1 MVFDFVVDPLHHNA
15 DRAGT
20 ICASLSFLS
29 EISLQV
35 FGCELKKVEH
45 KNEKGDEI
53 QQDTRG
59 REQLS
64 RVVLWV
70 VLVLEHGGGM
80 CRHQRHEQG
89 CQFESVED
97 LETVAVGHH
106 QNLRHDG
113 ERNEVRDAGDRQHV
127 VVEVGAEDE
136 EGDGGLSRNDG
147 DLPEPTSVQ
156 SVGAIEESHRLKR
169 PAALVREVMDWN
181 PEEDDEEKEQSA
193 VQGTHKGDHQC
204 VDQLQVIALVAF
216 ESSVDGPVLVR
227 HVDLR
232 KIILVVHV
240 DAEEHAQCGLQHRH
254 ERDIPDD
261 HQRQCTSLLYVTRRS
276 VASVLRQFYRP
287 EHDPD
292 EKYGKGDDAHVDD
305 ECQRRRVQGDWTSG
319 AQTHNRASNAFGR
332 ETAEEFYD
340 HDSTQSSRIEQIDSG
355 LTCQFCHDDQRN
367 RPSDVERS
375 QQNGHLDVAQR
386 DLPKR
391 KRLGESEAQVGS
403 DLEHFDSLP
412 LGQNLFGRRHCAD
425 CICLRHTT
433 SIARRGRYSQ
443 RTSVPSSRD
452 PIPSDDDVDELSL
465 PLRSVAPRRALRVP
479 RIVMPVK
486 PTRNRADTAM

>member
-1 MVFDFVVDPLHHNA
+1 MVSNLVADPLHHNA

-35 FGCELKKVEH
+35 FGCELENIEC

-70 VLVLEHGGGM
+70 VLILEHGGGM
-80 CRHQRHEQG
+80 CCHQRHEQG

-156 SVGAIEESHRLKR
+156 LVGAIEESRRLEC
-169 PAALVREVMDWN
+169 PALLVCQVVDWN

-193 VQGTHKGDHQC
+193 VEGTHKGDHQC

-216 ESSVDGPVLVR
+216 EARVDRPVLR
-227 HVDLR
+227 HHAFC
-232 KIILVVHV
+232 KIQRVVHV
-240 DAEEHAQCGLQHRH
+240 DAKEDAQRGLQHRH
-254 ERDIPDD
+254 ESDVPDD
-261 HQRQCTSLLYVTRRS
+261 HQRQRTSLLHVTLRPVVSQLRRVDS
-276 VASVLRQFYRP
+276 PEQDPEQKYRGW
-287 EHDPD
+287 
-292 EKYGKGDDAHVDD
+292 KDAHVDD
-305 ECQRRRVQGDWTSG
+305 ECHRR
-319 AQTHNRASNAFGR
+319 
-332 ETAEEFYD
+332 
-340 HDSTQSSRIEQIDSG
+340 
-355 LTCQFCHDDQRN
+355 
-367 RPSDVERS
+367 
-375 QQNGHLDVAQR
+375 
-386 DLPKR
+386 
-391 KRLGESEAQVGS
+391 
-403 DLEHFDSLP
+403 
-412 LGQNLFGRRHCAD
+412 
-425 CICLRHTT
+425 
-433 SIARRGRYSQ
+433 
-443 RTSVPSSRD
+443 
-452 PIPSDDDVDELSL
+452 
-465 PLRSVAPRRALRVP
+465 
-479 RIVMPVK
+479 
-486 PTRNRADTAM
+486 